1 MKSFLRTYLLCIAL
15 PAVLLAVL
23 GAALIARHAEL
34 LRRERAERLSEHAAR
49 TAAETLA
56 EIRGILDGRLV
67 RIASAE
73 GGAETVFV
81 LRLLADTDRFVRNA
95 FLWRPREGFVLPSR
109 DGVPAG

>member
-73 GGAETVFV
+73 GGAGV
-81 LRLLADTDRFVRNA
+81 RLT
-95 FLWRPREGFVLPSR
+95 
-109 DGVPAG
+109 